1 MCVCVHVYIC
11 PEWETATSAQE
22 FAAVCDREPTFL
34 AEEQHDEVWTD
45 MDQEG
50 DICRDSTVIKAIVR
64 KGKGVAKPDYGCEV
78 QIEYRGL
85 RIRTADDVAEVAGA
99 RASADDGPAVIGD
112 DVDFEELLT
121 DVAFWGEASDP
132 TSSTG
137 SDNVG
142 GTGMVFAQGGTDTT
156 KSDCTKMS
164 LCSSVS

>member
-1 MCVCVHVYIC
+1 MYIYIC

-85 RIRTADDVAEVAGA
+85 RIRTAEDVAEVAGA
-99 RASADDGPAVIGD
+99 RAS
-112 DVDFEELLT
+112 
-121 DVAFWGEASDP
+121 
-132 TSSTG
+132 
-137 SDNVG
+137 G
-142 GTGMVFAQGGTDTT
+142 GGGG
-156 KSDCTKMS
+156 
-164 LCSSVS
+164 